1 MKNQALKKC
10 ESKTKRKGTPCQNP
24 AGFRTD
30 HLGEG
35 RCYLHGGNVKG
46 GPPENKKAVTFGI
59 YGDCLFEEEKKI
71 WHKIEIKTLDDQIRL
86 VSLQLLRA
94 MKAQKHY
101 LRVKEEVE
109 KVGDDLE
116 LQELMIEAGMGPMGP
131 VNVKRIIKR
140 KRDFT
145 YEIDRLSGRLGDLIS
160 KNAQLKGDEMN
171 AKERARLIKTAL
183 EEIEKNADGID

>member
-1 MKNQALKKC
+1 MRNQALKKC

-35 RCYLHGGNVKG
+35 RCFLHGGSSKG
-46 GPPENKKAVTFGI
+46 GPINNKHALSCGI
-59 YGDCLFEEEKKI
+59 YTDALFEDEKKV
-71 WHKIEIKTLDDQIRL
+71 WHKIDIKTLDDQIRI
-86 VSLQLLRA
+86 VALQLYRA
-94 MKAQKHY
+94 TIAQKHY
-101 LRVKEEVE
+101 LRVKEEAE
-109 KVGDDLE
+109 RIGDNLE
-116 LQELMIEAGMGPMGP
+116 LHELMIEAGMGPMGP